1 MKKLCNSLFN
11 FLKKLLIKYVNR
23 KYKYN
28 VEGLIKLLHL
38 LKQFIYY
45 FRLLIINF

>member
-38 LKQFIYY
+38 QNNLY
-45 FRLLIINF
+45 IILDY